1 MLKENDDCKVKQTII
16 IIIIILLTLITLL
29 VVSNLGFKLEGKGV
43 STFQPNVAAA

>member
-1 MLKENDDCKVKQTII
+1 MLKENDDCKVKQTTTI

-29 VVSNLGFKLEGKGV
+29 VVSNLGIGGEGGV